1 MKKFALI
8 MALLLVL
15 LIPVSAAA
23 SVARTPQSF
32 PSLSF
37 NGTTANCSLTILT
50 NDSSASIN
58 ATVQLWQGNTCLQT
72 WYASG
77 TGRLTFS
84 GTQSVTSG
92 LQYTL
97 TVSATVNGSSLSV
110 PTVTK
115 TCP

>member
-77 TGRLTFS
+77 TGRLVFN

-92 LQYTL
+92 VQYKL

>member
-1 MKKFALI
+1 MKKVALI
-8 MALLLVL
+8 MVLLLVL

-23 SVARTPQSF
+23 SVARMPQSF

-37 NGTTANCSLTILT
+37 SGTTANCSLTILA
-50 NDSSASIN
+50 DDGSASIN
-58 ATVQLWQGNTCLQT
+58 ATVQLWQGSTCLQT

-92 LQYTL
+92 VQYKL

>member
-37 NGTTANCSLTILT
+37 NGTTANCSLTIWT

-84 GTQSVTSG
+84 ETQSVTSG
-92 LQYTL
+92 VQYKL

>member
-1 MKKFALI
+1 MKKVALI
-8 MALLLVL
+8 MALLLVML
-15 LIPVSAAA
+15 VPVSAEA
-23 SVARTPQSF
+23 SVARIPQTN
-32 PSLSF
+32 PLLSF
-37 NGTTANCSLTILT
+37 NGTTANCSVTIYT
-50 NDSSASIN
+50 GDSSASVN
-58 ATVQLWQGNTCLQT
+58 ATVQLWQGNTCLKT

-77 TGRLTFS
+77 TGFLAFS

-92 LQYTL
+92 VQYKL